1 MDGIAALTDKGLSR
15 ETNQDACCV
24 LVAQT
29 LLGPLSM
36 AAVCDGVGGL
46 WRGELAS
53 SYVVQR
59 FVGWFKSE
67 LPHLIRFD
75 ENEFSVGLLDIAWD
89 TLLGSAHESLCTYGK
104 RVGKTSATTFTGV
117 LACNGRYLVAQ
128 VGDSRLYIR
137 NREGFRQITQD
148 QTPSSWM
155 PQNVLLE
162 DREQGNGQSHLILQA
177 IGAGESIRPCFT
189 AGTYD
194 SHDLFVLCTDGAY
207 RPLGS
212 AGVQRCFQHAN
223 AQYKGSLNESCKLL
237 VDEAIRLGATDNLSV
252 SCFFG
257 QSVHA
262 GDHGTL
268 VFGGDEAW

>member
-1 MDGIAALTDKGLSR
+1 MDGIAAFTDKGLSR
-15 ETNQDACCV
+15 ETNQDACCA

-53 SYVVQR
+53 SYAIRR

-67 LPHLIRFD
+67 LPHLTRFD
-75 ENEFSVGLLDIAWD
+75 ENEFSAGRLDIAWD
-89 TLLGSAHESLCTYGK
+89 TLLGSVHESLCAYGK
-104 RVGKTSATTFTGV
+104 CAGKTSATTFTGV

-137 NREGFRQITQD
+137 NREGFKQITQD
-148 QTPSSWM
+148 QTPSSWIA
-155 PQNVLLE
+155 QGSLLD
-162 DREQGNGQSHLILQA
+162 DREPSNAQSHLILQA

-189 AGTYD
+189 AGTYE
-194 SHDLFVLCTDGAY
+194 SRDLFVLCTDGAY
-207 RPLGS
+207 GPLGNS
-212 AGVQRCFQHAN
+212 GVQRCFQHASP
-223 AQYKGSLNESCKLL
+223 QSKSSLDEACKLL

-257 QSVHA
+257 QSA
-262 GDHGTL
+262 SSGDHGTL
-268 VFGGDEAW
+268 VIGGGEAW